1 MTARNRSPEIT
12 FWWRFGAALVGPV
25 MRLLFRLRFR
35 GLEHIPANGPAIVA
49 ANHVSI
55 FDGVV
60 LGLASVERGRI
71 VRFLAAAEWFER
83 PSIAWALR
91 LYRQIPVRRGEGDS
105 GALDVAVA
113 TLRAGALAGIFP
125 EGRVARGPGLERGR
139 TGVARIALAVGAPV
153 VPSASGEPRPA
164 GPGAASPSAGR
175 SARGSR
181 CRSVTRSNPEATS
194 SRPTRSR
201 PSPTS

>member
-1 MTARNRSPEIT
+1 M
-12 FWWRFGAALVGPV
+12 LVGPV

-35 GLEHIPANGPAIVA
+35 GLEHIPADGPAIVA
-49 ANHVSI
+49 ANHLSVL
-55 FDGVV
+55 DGIV

-105 GALDVAVA
+105 GALDAAIA

-125 EGRVARGPGLERGR
+125 EGRVTRGPGLERGR

-153 VPSASGEPRPA
+153 VPVGIWGTQARWPRSGLTFRRPLRPRVTLSFGHAIEPRGDVESADDVQAFTDLVMA
-164 GPGAASPSAGR
+164 GI
-175 SARGSR
+175 ARE
-181 CRSVTRSNPEATS
+181 VEEAK
-194 SRPTRSR
+194 RG
-201 PSPTS
+201 